1 MHKAVKITIGVVLA
15 VAAAAGGGYYY
26 WQSTRTAPLSE
37 TYRLHTVTRGEISE
51 SVTAEGTVE
60 PENTVT
66 LYLDAAQTVSV
77 VRMKDG
83 DAVKAGDILV
93 EYDIADTRRE
103 LTRLYQEAEINLANA
118 KLVLESIITPAA
130 GNELLQY
137 KSEVTTAEKNVFDA
151 ENDLQSVES
160 KIAQQ
165 KLRVDDAQRVRDEN
179 AKLLESGLL
188 SQSAYDTSETA
199 YRTAAEAYNDLLLQK
214 TARENTLAARGTQLS
229 DAKTRLANAQNK
241 LSETGTTLRHAQQEN
256 AVKLAE
262 LALEEIED
270 EIAKLTETTKSTVT
284 GGVLSVSAVEGAT
297 LPKGGVVAKLADLS
311 AIIVRADVTE
321 YDAPMLAVGQ
331 QVIIRSGALPGAA
344 YTGVVSKIAVSAVKK
359 EKSSG
364 SEVVVP
370 VEITVQNADEMLKTG
385 YSVDAE
391 VFLSRKDNVLSVPT
405 QALRYDNDS
414 AYVYLLQNE
423 TAVKTPVTLGLRGD
437 RAAEVLSGLS
447 ENDVVLL
454 DY

>member
-1 MHKAVKITIGVVLA
+1 MHKAVKITIGAVLA
-15 VAAAAGGGYYY
+15 VAAIAGGGYYY
-26 WQSTRTAPLSE
+26 WQSTQPTPLSE
-37 TYRLHTVTRGEISE
+37 TYRLHTVTRGDISE
-51 SVTAEGTVE
+51 SVTTEGTIE

-66 LYLDAAQTVSV
+66 LYLDAAQTTATVHV
-77 VRMKDG
+77 KPG
-83 DAVKAGDILV
+83 DAVAVGDVLV
-93 EYDIADTRRE
+93 EYDVADTLRE
-103 LTRLYQEAEINLANA
+103 LARMKQEAEINLNNA
-118 KLVLESIITPAA
+118 SLVLESIITPAE

-160 KIAQQ
+160 KLVQQ
-165 KLRVDDAQRVRDEN
+165 QLRVDDALRVRDEN
-179 AKLLESGLL
+179 ASLLASGLL
-188 SQSAYDTSETA
+188 SQSAFDTSETA

-214 TARENTLAARGTQLS
+214 TARENTLASRKTQLT
-229 DAKTRLANAQNK
+229 DAGKRLANAQNK
-241 LSETGTTLRHAQQEN
+241 LSETGTALRYAQQEN

-270 EIAKLTETTKSTVT
+270 EIAKLTEATQSPVT
-284 GGVLSVSAVEGAT
+284 GAVLSVYAVAGAT
-297 LPKGGVVAKLADLS
+297 LAKGSAVVKLADLS
-311 AIIVRADVTE
+311 AIVVRADVSE

-331 QVIIRSGALPGAA
+331 PVVIRTSTLPGAV
-344 YTGVVSKIAVSAVKK
+344 YTGVISKIAVNAVEK

-370 VEITVQNADEMLKTG
+370 VEIMVQNADAMLKMG

-391 VFLSRKDNVLSVPT
+391 VFLSKKDDVLSVPT
-405 QALRYDNDS
+405 QALRYENDE
-414 AYVYLLQNE
+414 AFVYVLQNE
-423 TAVKTPVTLGLRGD
+423 TAIKTPVSLGLRGD

>member
-1 MHKAVKITIGVVLA
+1 MHKAVKITIGA
-15 VAAAAGGGYYY
+15 IIAAAAAAGGGYYY

-37 TYRLHTVTRGEISE
+37 TYRLHTVTRGDISE
-51 SVTAEGTVE
+51 TITAEGTAE

-77 VRMKDG
+77 VRVKPG
-83 DAVKAGDILV
+83 DAVKTGDVLV
-93 EYDIADTRRE
+93 EYDTADTKRE
-103 LTRLYQEAEINLANA
+103 LNRLREEAEINLANA
-118 KLVLESIITPAA
+118 KLVLESIITPAE

-160 KIAQQ
+160 KLTQQ
-165 KLRVDDAQRVRDEN
+165 KLRADDALRVRDEN
-179 AKLLESGLL
+179 AKLLANGLL
-188 SQSAYDTSETA
+188 TQSAYDTSETA

-214 TARENTLAARGTQLS
+214 TARANTLAARQTQLT
-229 DAKTRLANAQNK
+229 DAKTRLSNAQNK
-241 LSETGTTLRHAQQEN
+241 LSETGTALRYAQQEN
-256 AVKLAE
+256 AVRLAE

-270 EIAKLTETTKSTVT
+270 ELAKLTDTTKSTVT
-284 GGVLSVSAVEGAT
+284 GGVLSVSAAAGAT
-297 LPKGGVVAKLADLS
+297 LPKGGTVVKLADLTS
-311 AIIVRADVTE
+311 IVVRADVTE

-331 QVIIRSGALPGAA
+331 QVVIRSGTLPGAA
-344 YTGVVSKIAVSAVKK
+344 YAGVISKIAVSAVEK

-370 VEITVQNADEMLKTG
+370 VEITVLNADEQLKTG

-391 VFLSRKDNVLSVPT
+391 VFLSRKEDVLSVPT

-414 AYVYLLQNE
+414 AFVYLLQNE

-437 RAAEVLSGLS
+437 RAAEVLSGLT